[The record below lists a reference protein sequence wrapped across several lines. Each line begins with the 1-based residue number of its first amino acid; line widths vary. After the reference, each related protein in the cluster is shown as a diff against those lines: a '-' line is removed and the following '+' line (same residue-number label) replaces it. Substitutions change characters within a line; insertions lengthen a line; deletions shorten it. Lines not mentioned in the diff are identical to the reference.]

1 MDVTETQADG
11 LKREL
16 KVVVSAA
23 EIDEKVTERLKD
35 IGGDV
40 RMPGFRPGKVP
51 LQILRKRF
59 GRSVLGEVLEQTVN
73 ESTESAVND
82 RGFRPASPPKVEI
95 TSFDE
100 GKDLEYTVSLELMP
114 EITPVDFS
122 TLELERLKPQV
133 GDEEVDEAVARVAEN
148 QKRTE
153 PLDEPRPAAE
163 GDTIVIDFEGSVGGE
178 AFEGGSATDFS
189 LEIGSGRF
197 IPGFEEQLVGAS
209 AGDSRTVVVTFAEDY
224 PSAALAGKEAA
235 FETTVK
241 EVRRTVPVTVDD
253 AFAQSLGLESLE
265 KLREAIRGQ
274 VEGDYEQLARM
285 RLKRRLLDK
294 LADAHDFAVPDGMV
308 EQEFETIWK
317 QVTEAGEVDAAEGSD
332 EEAKEKAEYRAIAER
347 RVKLGLLLAE
357 VGRLNN
363 ITVAEDELRQ
373 AVAREASRHA
383 GQERQFIEA
392 VTQSPAALNQIRAPL
407 FEDKVVDFILEMAQ
421 VSERSVPVAEL
432 AKAEDDEPA
441 PVGAGEATG

>member
-16 KVVVSAA
+16 KVVVTAA
-23 EIDEKVTERLKD
+23 EIDDKVTERLKD
-35 IGGDV
+35 IGSDV

-59 GRSVLGEVLEQTVN
+59 GRSVLGEVLERTVS
-73 ESTESAVND
+73 ESTETAVND
-82 RGFRPASPPKVEI
+82 RGFRPASTPKVEI
-95 TSFDE
+95 TAFDE

-122 TLELERLKPQV
+122 TLVLERLKPDV
-133 GDEEVDEAVARVAEN
+133 GDAEVDDAVARVAEN

-153 PLDEPRPAAE
+153 PLEEPRPAE
-163 GDTIVIDFEGSVGGE
+163 NGDTVVIDFVGSVDGE
-178 AFEGGSATDFS
+178 TFEGGSATDFN
-189 LEIGSGRF
+189 LELGTGRF
-197 IPGFEEQLVGAS
+197 IPGFEDQLVGAS
-209 AGDSRTVVVTFAEDY
+209 AGDTRTVAVTFPADY
-224 PSAALAGKEAA
+224 PSAALAGKEAT

-241 EVRRTVPVTVDD
+241 EVRRTVPVTVDE

-274 VEGDYEQLARM
+274 VERDYEQLARM
-285 RLKRRLLDK
+285 RLKRRLLDR
-294 LADAHDFAVPDGMV
+294 LAETHDFSIPQGMV
-308 EQEFETIWK
+308 EQEFDTIWK
-317 QVTEAGEVDAAEGSD
+317 QVTEAGEVAVTEGSD

-363 ITVAEDELRQ
+363 ITVGEDEIRQ
-373 AVAREASRHA
+373 AVAREASRHP
-383 GQERQFIEA
+383 GHERQFVEA
-392 VTQSPAALNQIRAPL
+392 VTRSPEALNQVRAPI

-432 AKAEDDEPA
+432 AKAEEEESAPAGADEA
-441 PVGAGEATG
+441 KG